1 MTYHIVFNTCPD
13 EETAERIAN
22 ALLDQRL
29 AACINIVP
37 GLRSIYNWK
46 GKRENGT
53 EVLLMIKSPTGVYA
67 ELETVLRGMH
77 PYELP
82 EIIAV
87 PISAGLTA
95 YLEWIGSETQS

>member
-53 EVLLMIKSPTGVYA
+53 EVLLMIKSPTRIYA

-77 PYELP
+77 PYKLP

-87 PISAGLTA
+87 PISAGLPA
-95 YLEWIGSETQS
+95 YLEWISRETQS

>member
-1 MTYHIVFNTCPD
+1 MTYHIVLNTCPD

-53 EVLLMIKSPTGVYA
+53 EVLLMIKSPVAVYA